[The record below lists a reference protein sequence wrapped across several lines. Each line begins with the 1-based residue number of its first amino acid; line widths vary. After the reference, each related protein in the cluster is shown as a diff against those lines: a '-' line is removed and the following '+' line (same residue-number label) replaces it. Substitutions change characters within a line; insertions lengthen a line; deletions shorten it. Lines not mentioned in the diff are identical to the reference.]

1 MIDGGAD
8 PGKLPLIRELCDVW
22 EWKEDNA
29 AHNLCEGVE
38 RLGEINPINHIIALA
53 WP

>member
-22 EWKEDNA
+22 EWEEKHSA
-29 AHNLCEGVE
+29 IQMCEGVE
-38 RLGEINPINHIIALA
+38 RLGEINPNIVALE